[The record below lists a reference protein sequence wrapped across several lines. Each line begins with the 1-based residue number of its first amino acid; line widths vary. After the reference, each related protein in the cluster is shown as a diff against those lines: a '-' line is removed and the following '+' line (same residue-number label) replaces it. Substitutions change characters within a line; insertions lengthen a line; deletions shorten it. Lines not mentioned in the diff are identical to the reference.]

1 MTKAIDR
8 TTDLTALINTA
19 AAGNEVAV
27 FEALLAQVPTQVVP
41 KSTVAARKA
50 SNRQAIE
57 SFDLDRLLE
66 LQAKMTAIIDTLT
79 ANELGSNE
87 VVLSEDKATALM
99 AELLDENDV
108 AELLTVRKEMIRE
121 AVFAHLDEVEGPNTN
136 GSIPVPALGKRFS
149 REGAGTGAP
158 QVDEQRLA
166 ALLGDRWED
175 ACDEVFVPAQEARIE
190 RKLSVEK
197 VLDMAQDNPEILEAL
212 RTCLAPGKP
221 RSAKFW
227 VRDL

>member
-1 MTKAIDR
+1 MTNAIER
-8 TTDLTALINTA
+8 RNDLSDLIAAA
-19 AAGNEVAV
+19 AAGKDVEV
-27 FEALLAQVPTQVVP
+27 FEALLAQVPTQAVP

-50 SNRQAIE
+50 ANRQAIE

-79 ANELGSNE
+79 ANELGSDE
-87 VVLSEDKATALM
+87 VVLSEPKATALM

-108 AELLTVRKEMIRE
+108 AELLSVRKEMIRE

-136 GSIPVPALGKRFS
+136 GSIPVPELGKRFS

-166 ALLGDRWED
+166 ALLGNRWDDVCET
-175 ACDEVFVPAQEARIE
+175 VIIPPQEARIE
-190 RKLSVEK
+190 QKLSVEK
-197 VLDMAQDNPEILEAL
+197 VLDLAQDDAEVLEAL
-212 RTCLAPGKP
+212 RTCLVPGKP